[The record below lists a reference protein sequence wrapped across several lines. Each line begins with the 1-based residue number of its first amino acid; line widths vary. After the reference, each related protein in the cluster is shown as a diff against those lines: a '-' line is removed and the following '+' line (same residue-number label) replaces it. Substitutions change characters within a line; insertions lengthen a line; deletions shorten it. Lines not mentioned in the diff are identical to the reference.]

1 MVRNVLV
8 AIPTLNEAAH
18 IEAVMDQLYVDLPT
32 CNVQFVIADGGSTD
46 GTVEVVRRLAEQRDD
61 LLLVHNPQR
70 LQSAGVNLVVR
81 QFGQDSDVLVRCDAH
96 ASYPGG
102 FLRALVDS
110 LQKVDADSVVVPM
123 DSVGDSCL
131 QRAVAWVSDSP
142 IGSGGSAHRGG
153 RQSRFVDHGHHAAIR
168 MESFRRAGG
177 YEETFTHNE
186 DAEFDC
192 RLRALG
198 GKIYLDT
205 DIRIEYRPRSSL
217 AKLFRQY
224 FNYGKGRSRTVRR
237 HPTSFKV
244 RQFAVPAFMSACAIA
259 IVLSPLFPLL
269 LMLPAFYIFVLA
281 ATSLSITKNKRS
293 VCGLL
298 AGPAAFT
305 MHASWALGFI
315 TGILVLRETQWRPD
329 ENYRR
334 LGEAA

>member
-1 MVRNVLV
+1 MVRSVLV

-18 IEAVMDQLYVDLPT
+18 IEAVLDQLYVDLPD
-32 CNVQFVIADGGSTD
+32 CKIQFVIADGGSTD
-46 GTVEVVRRLAEQRDD
+46 GTVDVVRRLEKQRDH
-61 LLLVHNPQR
+61 LSLVHNPQR

-81 QFGQDSDVLVRCDAH
+81 QFGQDKDVLVRCDAH
-96 ASYPGG
+96 ASYPRG
-102 FLRALVDS
+102 FLRSLVNS
-110 LQKVDADSVVVPM
+110 LQGVEADSVVVPM
-123 DSVGDSCL
+123 DSVGNGCL

-153 RQSRFVDHGHHAAIR
+153 RQSRFVDHGHHAAML

-177 YEETFTHNE
+177 YEETFSHNE

-205 DIRIEYRPRSSL
+205 DIRIEYQPRATF
-217 AKLFRQY
+217 AKLARQY

-237 HPTSFKV
+237 HPTSFKI
-244 RQFAVPAFMSACAIA
+244 RQFAVPAFMSACAAA

-269 LMLPAFYIFVLA
+269 LMVPAFYVFVLA
-281 ATSLSITKNKRS
+281 VTSVAIAFNKRS
-293 VCGLL
+293 ACGLL

-315 TGILVLRETQWRPD
+315 TGILTLRETQWQPD
-329 ENYRR
+329 KAYRG
-334 LGEAA
+334 LGEAV